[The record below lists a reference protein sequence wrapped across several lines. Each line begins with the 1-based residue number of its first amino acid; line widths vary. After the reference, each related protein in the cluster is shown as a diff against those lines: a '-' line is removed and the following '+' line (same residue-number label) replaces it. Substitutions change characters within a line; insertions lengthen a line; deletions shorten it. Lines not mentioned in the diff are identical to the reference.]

1 MFGPNTHTSGKLDI
15 SYSHRDRTFFN
26 LYHSVTKKFKNTF
39 SLKNYDILF
48 IPGSG
53 TVGIEAVI
61 SSLKNKVNVLGHG
74 KFHDRWKELS
84 LRYNP
89 KQRKHD
95 LYSDFPQDMYVH
107 LETSISEIFYYP
119 SADIVDAISS
129 FPFYDLENPKV
140 FVTCSNK
147 ILGSFPGLSIV
158 GVRKDSWNIF
168 REDNRFSYLNLF
180 LYKRY
185 AEKNQL
191 PTTAPIHL
199 FAHLEK
205 TLDEYDSYRLKNK
218 IFEVSF
224 LIGEALGRHNLIG
237 SHICPVLTFPKSVI
251 PADLAKKYE
260 LYGLNTDSENYQIFT
275 YSDKL
280 SNYSNFAKDVKKFK

>member
-15 SYSHRDRTFFN
+15 SYSHRDRTFFD
-26 LYHSVTKKFKNTF
+26 LYRSVTKKFRRTF
-39 SLKNYDILF
+39 ALRNYDILF

-61 SSLKNKVNVLGHG
+61 SSLKNEVNVLGHG

-84 LRYNP
+84 LRYNHGSKP
-89 KQRKHD
+89 KVQ
-95 LYSDFPQDMYVH
+95 MYVQ
-107 LETSISEIFYYP
+107 LETSISDIFEYP
-119 SADIVDAISS
+119 SAPVVDAISS
-129 FPFYDLENPKV
+129 FPFYDLLNPKI

-158 GVRKDSWNIF
+158 GVRQDSWDMIK
-168 REDNRFSYLNLF
+168 EDKSFSYLNLY

-205 TLDEYDSYRLKNK
+205 TIDEFDSYRLKNK

-224 LIGEALGRHNLIG
+224 LIGEAIGRHNLIG
-237 SHICPVLTFPKSVI
+237 SHICPVLTIPKDVI
-251 PADLAKKYE
+251 PINLAKKYE
-260 LYGLNTDSENYQIFT
+260 LYGLNTNSKNYQIFT

-280 SNYSNFAKDVKKFK
+280 SNYSNFVKDVKKFK